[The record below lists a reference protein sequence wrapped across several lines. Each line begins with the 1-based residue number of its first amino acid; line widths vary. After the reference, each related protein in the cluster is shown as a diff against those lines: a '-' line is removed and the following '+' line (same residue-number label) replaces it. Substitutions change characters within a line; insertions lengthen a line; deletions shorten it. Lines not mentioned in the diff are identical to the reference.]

1 MPIDSNKPPNPLFSE
16 ICNLTKMTS
25 ADKVCNASFND
36 TKVKVIKNKHC
47 KPYWGV
53 KIKVSTHGST
63 GAGFVYK
70 RLHSAKVAGKARDR
84 AEGYPTDN
92 RGGKHLSNSLMND
105 EINKVLS
112 GLTLGSIN
120 SNLKFSMGRSID
132 FAPLCS
138 LNNEVDVNNIYNGND
153 GSFIKSLLDNAVMN
167 KLGSLVAKSCGLKTS
182 LEHTGMG
189 DVGSTIF
196 GLASSK
202 DGIAI
207 AETGIKCDKVMAG
220 PGIIFE
226 HTSMEY
232 VVSTSV
238 VHDSSQDGISCNKG
252 GNGFKFGKNGNA
264 SGLLKKPDGLLFSG
278 IEEMALKMEYDP
290 GSVCKLENRNRRISF
305 STEEVYKGG

>member
-53 KIKVSTHGST
+53 KIKVSYHGST

-70 RLHSAKVAGKARDR
+70 RSSFRLTGVCKDRDELT
-84 AEGYPTDN
+84 EGYPTDN

-132 FAPLCS
+132 FAP
-138 LNNEVDVNNIYNGND
+138 
-153 GSFIKSLLDNAVMN
+153 FLLDNAVMN

-189 DVGSTIF
+189 DVGSAGC

-207 AETGIKCDKVMAG
+207 AETGIKCDK
-220 PGIIFE
+220 
-226 HTSMEY
+226 
-232 VVSTSV
+232 
-238 VHDSSQDGISCNKG
+238 
-252 GNGFKFGKNGNA
+252 
-264 SGLLKKPDGLLFSG
+264 G